1 MVAAVNF
8 NREQEETWL
17 ASDEMAKLLGVT
29 VRTIR
34 NMVSR
39 GELERKRMNG
49 KVYVR
54 HPQKTDTEPA
64 RSLQAAPE
72 LSSHEA
78 SLDVFSHPAVVEMVT
93 TLQSQLLRGSQEF
106 AARIQNLNNTLL
118 DERVAKE
125 RALAEVGRLS
135 VANQSLQRD
144 LEGERRTVRSEMS
157 NQVRKHNTELTRAV
171 ANAATEKAEYRRRI
185 RVGMASM
192 ALFFT
197 SLIGLAF
204 GLGAL
209 LEGAL
214 VIDAARLQFWTA
226 KGSMDPAAWAFWGV
240 TGALF
245 LGGIGWLARLIV
257 RR

>member
-1 MVAAVNF
+1 
-8 NREQEETWL
+8 
-17 ASDEMAKLLGVT
+17 
-29 VRTIR
+29 
-34 NMVSR
+34 
-39 GELERKRMNG
+39 
-49 KVYVR
+49 
-54 HPQKTDTEPA
+54 
-64 RSLQAAPE
+64 
-72 LSSHEA
+72 
-78 SLDVFSHPAVVEMVT
+78 
-93 TLQSQLLRGSQEF
+93 
-106 AARIQNLNNTLL
+106 
-118 DERVAKE
+118 
-125 RALAEVGRLS
+125 
-135 VANQSLQRD
+135 
-144 LEGERRTVRSEMS
+144 MS

-185 RVGMASM
+185 RFGMASM